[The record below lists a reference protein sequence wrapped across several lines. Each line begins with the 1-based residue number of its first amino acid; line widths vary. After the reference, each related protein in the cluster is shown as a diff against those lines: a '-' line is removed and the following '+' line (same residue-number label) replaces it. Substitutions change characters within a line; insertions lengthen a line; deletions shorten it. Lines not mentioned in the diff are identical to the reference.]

1 MLDGK
6 VAIVTGASRGIGRA
20 IAVNLAAQKARVF
33 INYRQNE
40 QAARQVQEEI
50 VKEGG
55 AADLLECDVASP
67 DNVAGAVK
75 KVLEA
80 AGHIDILVNNAGR
93 TRDNIF
99 VFMKESDW
107 DEVLDT
113 NLKGTY
119 LMTKAV
125 IRPMFK
131 AKWGRIVT
139 IASVAGQYGNPGQV
153 NYSASKAGIIGF
165 TKAVGRELA
174 ERGITVNAVSP
185 GLIDTEMSRSLP
197 EKARQEIVSQIPI
210 GRIGTAEE
218 VADAV
223 SFLVSEWA
231 DYITG
236 QVIAVNG
243 GLFM

>member
-1 MLDGK
+1 
-6 VAIVTGASRGIGRA
+6 
-20 IAVNLAAQKARVF
+20 
-33 INYRQNE
+33 
-40 QAARQVQEEI
+40 
-50 VKEGG
+50 
-55 AADLLECDVASP
+55 VASP
-67 DNVAGAVK
+67 NDVVEAVK
-75 KVLEA
+75 KVLDA
-80 AGHIDILVNNAGR
+80 AGRIDILVNNAGK
-93 TRDNIF
+93 THDNLF

-139 IASVAGQYGNPGQV
+139 IASVAGQYGNPGQA

-165 TKAVGRELA
+165 TKAVARELA

-185 GLIDTEMSRSLP
+185 GLIDTEMTRSLP
-197 EKARQEIVSQIPI
+197 EKARKAIVSQIPI

>member
-20 IAVNLAAQKARVF
+20 IAVTLAAQKAHVF
-33 INYRQNE
+33 VNYNKSE
-40 QAARQVQEEI
+40 EAARLLHEEI
-50 VKEGG
+50 IRGGG
-55 AADLLECDVASP
+55 AADLLPCDVASP
-67 DNVAGAVK
+67 DDVAAAVK

-80 AGHIDILVNNAGR
+80 AGRIDILVNNAGR
-93 TRDNIF
+93 TRDNLF

-107 DEVLDT
+107 DDVLDT

-125 IRPMFK
+125 TRTMFK
-131 AKWGRIVT
+131 AKWGRIVN

-185 GLIDTEMSRSLP
+185 GLIDTEMTQGLP
-197 EKARQEIVSQIPI
+197 EKAREAIVSQIPI
-210 GRIGTAEE
+210 GRIGTAQE

-223 SFLVSEWA
+223 SFLVSGWA

-236 QVIAVNG
+236 QVIGVNG
-243 GLFM
+243 GLYM

>member
-6 VAIVTGASRGIGRA
+6 VVIVTGASRGIGRA
-20 IAVNLAAQKARVF
+20 IAVNLAAQAARVF
-33 INYRQNE
+33 INYRTNE
-40 QAARQVQEEI
+40 QAAREVREEI
-50 VKEGG
+50 VSAGG
-55 AADLLECDVASP
+55 SAELLAGDVASA
-67 DNVAGAVK
+67 DAVNAAVK
-75 KVLEA
+75 KVLDT
-80 AGHIDILVNNAGR
+80 AGRIDILVNNAGR
-93 TRDNIF
+93 TRDNLF
-99 VFMKESDW
+99 VFMKETDW
-107 DEVLDT
+107 DDVLDT

-125 IRPMFK
+125 IKPMFK
-131 AKWGRIVT
+131 ARWGRIVN

-165 TKAVGRELA
+165 TKAVAREFA

-185 GLIDTEMSRSLP
+185 GLIDTEMSRALP
-197 EKARQEIVSQIPI
+197 EKARRAVISQIPA
-210 GRIGTAEE
+210 GRMGTAQE

-236 QVIAVNG
+236 QVIGVNG

>member
-1 MLDGK
+1 VLDGK

-20 IAVNLAAQKARVF
+20 IAVKLASENARVF
-33 INYRQNE
+33 VNYNKNE
-40 QAARQVQEEI
+40 QAALTVREEI
-50 VKEGG
+50 VNKGG
-55 AADLLECDVASP
+55 AADLLGFDVASP
-67 DNVAGAVK
+67 EDVTQAVK
-75 KVLEA
+75 KVLDEA
-80 AGHIDILVNNAGR
+80 GRIDILVNNAGR
-93 TRDNIF
+93 TRDNLF

-107 DEVLDT
+107 DDVLDT

-139 IASVAGQYGNPGQV
+139 IASVAGQYGNPGQA

-165 TKAVGRELA
+165 TKAVARELA
-174 ERGITVNAVSP
+174 ERGITANAVSP
-185 GLIDTEMSRSLP
+185 GLIDTDMTQKLP
-197 EKARQEIVSQIPI
+197 EKAREAIISQIPI
-210 GRIGTAEE
+210 GRLGTAEE

>member
-1 MLDGK
+1 VLDGK

-55 AADLLECDVASP
+55 AADLLECDVASA

-93 TRDNIF
+93 TRDNLF

-125 IRPMFK
+125 VRPMFK

-197 EKARQEIVSQIPI
+197 EKARQAIVSQIPI

>member
-1 MLDGK
+1 MLDGR

-20 IAVNLAAQKARVF
+20 IAIHLAAHGARVF
-33 INYRQNE
+33 VNYQKNE
-40 QAARQVQEEI
+40 PAAREVQQEI
-50 VKEGG
+50 VRGG
-55 AADLLECDVASP
+55 GTADLLPCDVAVP
-67 DNVAGAVK
+67 DDVTAAVK
-75 KVLEA
+75 QVIST
-80 AGHIDILVNNAGR
+80 AGRIDILVNNAGR
-93 TRDNIF
+93 TRDNLFI
-99 VFMKESDW
+99 FMKESDW
-107 DEVLDT
+107 DDVLDT

-131 AKWGRIVT
+131 AKWGRIVNL
-139 IASVAGQYGNPGQV
+139 ASVAGQYGNPGQA

-165 TKAVGRELA
+165 TKAVAREHA
-174 ERGITVNAVSP
+174 EQGITVNAVSP
-185 GLIDTEMSRSLP
+185 GLIDTEMTQALP
-197 EKARQEIVSQIPI
+197 EKARKAIISQIPV

-223 SFLVSEWA
+223 GFLVSDLA
-231 DYITG
+231 GYITG